1 MKKEF
6 IILKRKKEMDIKVE
20 EEKNESF
27 ECFKKIK
34 KRDKDLLFNKN
45 I

>member
-1 MKKEF
+1 MKKD
-6 IILKRKKEMDIKVE
+6 ILILKRKKEIDIKVE

-27 ECFKKIK
+27 GCFKKIK
-34 KRDKDLLFNKN
+34 KRDKDLIFNKN